1 SNSRTATSSSLSSE
15 VSLFGGIES
24 VLLREMTGLLYYRS
38 IDGTEIFGAPPGLR
52 ARSRPS
58 WAPTENGVTPPHGI
72 AAGTAATAPFADRH
86 RGGSAPGTR
95 AGSADAD
102 VDLLDLGEAFEHA
115 FQRRLTTEAG
125 GLHAAVGLAGQLS
138 AALVDLHPAGLDAV

>member
-1 SNSRTATSSSLSSE
+1 MSKRSRIARSLAPPYFHHRRSNSRTATSSSLSSE

-38 IDGTEIFGAPPGLR
+38 IDGTEIFGAPPGLG

-72 AAGTAATAPFADRH
+72 KSMTAAT
-86 RGGSAPGTR
+86 G
-95 AGSADAD
+95 
-102 VDLLDLGEAFEHA
+102 
-115 FQRRLTTEAG
+115 
-125 GLHAAVGLAGQLS
+125 
-138 AALVDLHPAGLDAV
+138 